1 MSMKNGFLLSLLAF
15 ILFACSKDKFETKP
29 SLKYKSASTH
39 IVPMGSGLQVNLE
52 FTDKE
57 GDLDSVFIIRERL
70 NKRGPLINNSLQL
83 AFPSSFNNETKGEL
97 ILNLDY
103 GGRLTYQI
111 NGISIPGS
119 GGAYEPDTLL
129 LKFVIKD
136 KAKNYSDTA
145 QKDFIVIR

>member
-1 MSMKNGFLLSLLAF
+1 MKKGFLFSLLAF
-15 ILFACSKDKFETKP
+15 VLFACSKDKFETKP
-29 SLKYKSASTH
+29 SLKYKSSSTD

-103 GGRLTYQI
+103 TGRLTYQI
-111 NGISIPGS
+111 NEIDIPGS
-119 GGAYEPDTLL
+119 GGANEPDTLL